1 MGDFRM
7 TLIYSGKTK
16 DVYDN
21 QNGTYTMKFK
31 DDATGKDGVFDPGEN
46 QVGLTIDGLGR
57 ESLTLTQYFFK
68 KIADAGIPTCYIS
81 ADLDKAEMVVKP
93 AINVGGLG
101 KGLEVICRMRATGSF
116 VRRYGSYVVEGA
128 PLDNLVEITVKDDER
143 GDPLITKD
151 SIIQLGLMN
160 ETEYET
166 IIKYTKQIAA
176 ILKSDMAIKGL
187 ELYDMKFEFGRTND
201 GEIVLSDEISA
212 GCLRVY
218 KNGKIVQ
225 PMELRGLVLA

>member
-1 MGDFRM
+1 M